1 MKRGAKRPAW
11 VVGLVVVA
19 AVAYQLFVAPPE
31 RAAPVVVGPGLGVAA
46 REGEAVADDGG
57 IGGLFAARTSDAWV
71 EAGGVVRKVLKDDD
85 DAAGGLHQRWIV
97 ELAGGHEVLIAH
109 NHGAAGR
116 VPVKEGEAIRFRG
129 EYEWTEKGGT
139 VHFTHAP
146 EKKRRE
152 PGGWVEHGG
161 RRYE

>member
-19 AVAYQLFVAPPE
+19 AVAYQLFIAPPE
-31 RAAPVVVGPGLGVAA
+31 RAAPVVEAPGRGEAA
-46 REGEAVADDGG
+46 RDGGAVADDGG
-57 IGGLFAARTSDAWV
+57 IAGLFAARTSDAWV
-71 EAGGVVRKVLKDDD
+71 EAEGVVRKVLKDDD

-97 ELAGGHEVLIAH
+97 ALAGGHEVLIAH
-109 NHGAAGR
+109 NHEAAGR
-116 VPVKEGEAIRFRG
+116 VPVKEGESIRFRG

-146 EKKRRE
+146 KQKRRD